1 MLVLQKGR
9 RQPELRD
16 GRQDARLVAGAVL
29 VRRAAVMAAAVTA
42 TAFAVY
48 PRAVRSRYR
57 KPVFWLWMIVAVL
70 AIFVVN
76 GLIVRLT

>member
-1 MLVLQKGR
+1 
-9 RQPELRD
+9 
-16 GRQDARLVAGAVL
+16 
-29 VRRAAVMAAAVTA
+29 MAAAVTV
-42 TAFAVY
+42 AFAVY

-57 KPVFWLWMIVAVL
+57 KPIFWLWMIVALL